1 VRNPD
6 TNEGL
11 WRLKGER
18 QIIYVKATLSPAEAI
33 KAARELVK
41 KAG

>member
-1 VRNPD
+1 M
-6 TNEGL
+6 EA
-11 WRLKGER
+11 ER
-18 QIIYVKATLSPAEAI
+18 RAAIIYVKATLSPAEAI